1 MLKVLTYINSGLL
14 VAAIGFS
21 GYVYSQRTKFVNDM
35 LLNIQ
40 DQIIKNIQYDL
51 EQKLPK
57 TTGSAFSLGKWW
69 FSHLMG

>member
-14 VAAIGFS
+14 VTAIGFS

-51 EQKLPK
+51 KMQLPP
-57 TTGSAFSLGKWW
+57 TTGPALPFGK
-69 FSHLMG
+69 

>member
-51 EQKLPK
+51 KMQLPP
-57 TTGSAFSLGKWW
+57 TTGPALPFGK
-69 FSHLMG
+69 

>member
-1 MLKVLTYINSGLL
+1 MIKILTYVNSGLL

-21 GYVYSQRTKFVNDM
+21 GYVYSQRTRFVNDM

-51 EQKLPK
+51 KMQMPS
-57 TTGSAFSLGKWW
+57 TTGPALPFGK
-69 FSHLMG
+69 